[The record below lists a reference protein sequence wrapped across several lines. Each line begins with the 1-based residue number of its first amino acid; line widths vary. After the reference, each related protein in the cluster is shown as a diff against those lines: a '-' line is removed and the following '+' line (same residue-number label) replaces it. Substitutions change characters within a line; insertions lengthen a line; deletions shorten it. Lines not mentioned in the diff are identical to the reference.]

1 MLKQILILIVSSAI
15 LIFSGI
21 WEIKYMENSSKY
33 ILSDIEYSK
42 NALNNNNFEIAKN
55 HIEKLEE
62 TWNNIKKTWNIFA
75 LQEEIDE
82 VDNVIATYKIHTQY
96 NNIEESMADC
106 NLLNRLIKDIVKK
119 HKISYENIF

>member
-1 MLKQILILIVSSAI
+1 MLKQILILSISSVI

-21 WEIKYMENSSKY
+21 WEIKYIESSSKY
-33 ILSDIEYSK
+33 ILSDIQYSK
-42 NALNNNNFEIAKN
+42 NALKNNNFELAKN
-55 HIEKLEE
+55 HIEKLED
-62 TWNNIKKTWNIFA
+62 TWNNIKKIWNVFV

-96 NNIEESMADC
+96 DNIENSMADC
-106 NLLNRLIKDIVKK
+106 DLLIRMVEDIVQK

>member
-1 MLKQILILIVSSAI
+1 MLKQILILVISSVI
-15 LIFSGI
+15 LIFGGI
-21 WEIKYMENSSKY
+21 WEIKYIENSSKY
-33 ILSDIEYSK
+33 ILSDIQYSK

-62 TWNNIKKTWNIFA
+62 TWNNIKKTWNIFV

-96 NNIEESMADC
+96 DNIEDAMADC
-106 NLLNRLIKDIVKK
+106 DLLTRLIEDIVQK

>member
-1 MLKQILILIVSSAI
+1 MLKQILILIISSAI